1 MCPLKHTNKN
11 FFIKPVFFQKK
22 EKNSN
27 SFIFSTIM
35 ETPVSEG
42 NYLEHLQNLEHKINF
57 LKEQSF
63 RDARSCNDV
72 KDVVEKLKIKAVRM
86 KRNAKFSNT

>member
-1 MCPLKHTNKN
+1 
-11 FFIKPVFFQKK
+11 
-22 EKNSN
+22 
-27 SFIFSTIM
+27 M

-72 KDVVEKLKIKAVRM
+72 KDVVEKLKIKAVRI